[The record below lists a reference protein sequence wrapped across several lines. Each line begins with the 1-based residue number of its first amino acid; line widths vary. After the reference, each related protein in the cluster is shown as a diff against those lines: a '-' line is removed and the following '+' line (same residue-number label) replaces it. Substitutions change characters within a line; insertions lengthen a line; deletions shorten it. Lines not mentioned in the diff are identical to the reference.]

1 MARLKE
7 ELLNGV
13 TEPTPTPPPPAP
25 ISETAPPVAENWRAA
40 GEALPQPAA
49 PKPTPAPASESWR
62 ATGDEPPAT
71 GYVAS
76 TIPDITGG
84 QNLTRNPSASQSN
97 AIQAFMSLLAGYG
110 IKDEP
115 GQTDLVKTITD
126 YTVNGYTGDEMQ
138 LMMQNPSGTD
148 ALAKAFQARF
158 PANKLRAEKGLA
170 PMSIDQYISYENTYR
185 ENLKEYQMESIASK
199 DNITN
204 FLVNNISPDAV
215 SKVAAISYNVV
226 NNADPNVLADLKKW
240 YPTISIGDVAA
251 LLMGG
256 ETVTSLNR
264 KVQEAEIGAAAQLQN
279 LPTSYG
285 ADVSLGAANLAKAG
299 VTTDLA
305 LRGYSEIASKL
316 PGFQQ
321 LSERYGK
328 QTGLMYD
335 QRTAEQST
343 LLNQAQAK
351 RTEDILNEYEANVW
365 RAKYGVSPDAG
376 TLQRNGGQQGMQY

>member
-7 ELLNGV
+7 ELLNEV
-13 TEPTPTPPPPAP
+13 TAPVETPPPPPP
-25 ISETAPPVAENWRAA
+25 ISETAPPVTENWRAA

-49 PKPTPAPASESWR
+49 PKPATESWR
-62 ATGDEPPAT
+62 VSGQEPPAT

-97 AIQAFMSLLAGYG
+97 AIQAFISLLAGYG

-170 PMSIDQYISYENTYR
+170 PMSIDQYISYENAYR
-185 ENLKEYQMESIASK
+185 ENVKEYQMDSVASK
-199 DNITN
+199 ENITN
-204 FLVNNISPDAV
+204 FLVNNISPDTV
-215 SKVAAISYNVV
+215 SKVAAISYNAV
-226 NNADPNVLADLKKW
+226 NNADPNALANLKNW
-240 YPTISIGDVAA
+240 FPTITIGDVAS
-251 LLMGG
+251 LLLGA
-256 ETVTSLNR
+256 ETVASLNQ

-279 LPTSYG
+279 LPISLKEGT
-285 ADVSLGAANLAKAG
+285 SLGAEALAKAG
-299 VTTDLA
+299 VTTNIA
-305 LRGYSEIASKL
+305 IPGYSEVASKL

-321 LSERYGK
+321 LAGRYGK
-328 QTGLMYD
+328 QTGLTYD
-335 QRTAEQST
+335 QKTAERSS

-351 RTEDILNEYEANVW
+351 RTEDILNEYEQNVW
-365 RAKYGVSPDAG
+365 RAKYRSEEH
-376 TLQRNGGQQGMQY
+376 TSEL